1 MIKISSIRGMHDL
14 VGQELSHHHDII
26 NQFISVAQKFNFKP
40 ISTPIMEFSEV
51 FKRTLGNS
59 SDVVM
64 KEMYSFID
72 KSEES
77 LTLRPEGTA
86 GIARAIISK
95 GLTQDIPLKLYYFGP
110 MFRYE
115 RPQKGRLRQFT
126 QLGVEMFSNVSH
138 YREFEIISLADKL
151 LKKLSINNNLTLHIN
166 NLGDI
171 AGRSAY
177 IEILKKYYIQKKNSL
192 SEDSLKRLEKNP
204 LRILDSKS
212 ATDIEINKNAP
223 LIKDYLSKESN
234 EYFNKFKKLLIESKV
249 KFYENP
255 FLVRGLDYYNNSI
268 FEYTLK
274 DNNKYAVLAGG
285 SYDNLVKDLGGPP
298 LSGIGWAAGVERL
311 IDLIEFRKK
320 INENIIILPM
330 DEDLIYHAYKTREV
344 LFNKK
349 IKSEVYFVNNLKKA
363 LKYANKIQASY
374 AIIIGKDEIKKS
386 LYSIKNLITGKQE
399 FIDQNKLLEYLENA

>member
-26 NQFISVAQKFNFKP
+26 NQFISVAHKCNFKP

-126 QLGVEMFSNVSH
+126 QLGIEMFSNVSH
-138 YREFEIISLADKL
+138 YREFEVISLADKL
-151 LKKLSINNNLTLHIN
+151 LKKLSINDSLTLHIN

-171 AGRSAY
+171 ASRSTY

-223 LIKDYLSKESN
+223 LINDYLSKESN
-234 EYFNKFKKLLIESKV
+234 QYFNKFKKLLIESKV

-285 SYDNLVKDLGGPP
+285 SYDNLVKDLGGPS
-298 LSGIGWAAGVERL
+298 LAGIGWAAGVERL

-320 INENIIILPM
+320 IIENIVILPM
-330 DEDLIYHAYKTREV
+330 DEDLICNAYKTREV

-363 LKYANKIQASY
+363 FKYANKIQASY

-386 LYSIKNLITGKQE
+386 LYSIKNLATGKQD

>member
-171 AGRSAY
+171 AGRSTY

-212 ATDIEINKNAP
+212 ATDIEINRNAP
-223 LIKDYLSKESN
+223 LINDYLSKESN
-234 EYFNKFKKLLIESKV
+234 EYFNKFKELLIESKV

-285 SYDNLVKDLGGPP
+285 SYDNLVKDLGGPA

-320 INENIIILPM
+320 INENIVILPM

-386 LYSIKNLITGKQE
+386 LYSIKNLVTGKQE
-399 FIDQNKLLEYLENA
+399 FIDQNKLLEYLDNA

>member
-26 NQFISVAQKFNFKP
+26 NQFISVAHNFNFKP

-51 FKRTLGNS
+51 FKRTLGDS

-126 QLGVEMFSNVSH
+126 QLGIEMFSNVSH
-138 YREFEIISLADKL
+138 YREFEVISLADKL
-151 LKKLSINNNLTLHIN
+151 LKKLCINNNLTLHIN

-171 AGRSAY
+171 ASRSTY
-177 IEILKKYYIQKKNSL
+177 VEILKKYYIQKKNSL
-192 SEDSLKRLEKNP
+192 SEDSLKRLKKNP

-212 ATDIEINKNAP
+212 APDIEINKNAP

-234 EYFNKFKKLLIESKV
+234 EYFNKFKILLIESKI

-274 DNNKYAVLAGG
+274 DNDKYAVLAGG
-285 SYDNLVKDLGGPP
+285 SYDNLVKDLGGPT
-298 LSGIGWAAGVERL
+298 LAGIGWAAGVERL

-320 INENIIILPM
+320 IIENILILPM
-330 DEDLIYHAYKTREV
+330 DEELIGYAYKAREV

-363 LKYANKIQASY
+363 FKYANKIQASY

-386 LYSIKNLITGKQE
+386 LYSIKNLVTGKQE
-399 FIDQNKLLEYLENA
+399 LIDQNKLLEYLENA